1 MALNVGRLGR
11 IVTRGRGFIAEVDG
25 LRFVAISAVVLYHL
39 SQHTLTRLMDGAS
52 VLPGERWL
60 TELLDLGH
68 YGVQLFFVLSG
79 FLLALPFAKWR
90 LGLGERPS
98 LRAYYLRR
106 LTRIEPPYLV
116 AMVLLFI
123 GPPLFASWMATGWSL
138 WPNLLASLVY
148 QHNLIFHGTNP
159 INPVTWSLEIEVQF
173 YMLAPFLAAVYSIR
187 NVVGRRG
194 ALFVFMLAAPLVRS
208 LFPAEMEYSYDSLLW
223 QVEYFAAG
231 FLLADFYLLE
241 WRQSSSRSLRWD
253 LASLAG
259 WPALVAALLEQR
271 FRYAWAPLLLLIC
284 AGAFR
289 GKVSSWL
296 LSRKPITVI
305 GGMCY
310 SMYLLHFR
318 LIFVTGH
325 LATRFLWGPSFMER
339 FALEALISIPAI
351 LLVTVV
357 FYVLIERPC
366 MDPAWPAKAASRL
379 RALRAK
385 VALEEGQASR

>member
-1 MALNVGRLGR
+1 
-11 IVTRGRGFIAEVDG
+11 
-25 LRFVAISAVVLYHL
+25 
-39 SQHTLTRLMDGAS
+39 
-52 VLPGERWL
+52 
-60 TELLDLGH
+60 
-68 YGVQLFFVLSG
+68 
-79 FLLALPFAKWR
+79 
-90 LGLGERPS
+90 
-98 LRAYYLRR
+98 
-106 LTRIEPPYLV
+106 
-116 AMVLLFI
+116 
-123 GPPLFASWMATGWSL
+123 
-138 WPNLLASLVY
+138 
-148 QHNLIFHGTNP
+148 
-159 INPVTWSLEIEVQF
+159 
-173 YMLAPFLAAVYSIR
+173 
-187 NVVGRRG
+187 
-194 ALFVFMLAAPLVRS
+194 MLAAPLVRS
-208 LFPAEMEYSYDSLLW
+208 LFPAEMEYSYDSLLC

-241 WRQSSSRSLRWD
+241 WRQASSRSLRWD
-253 LASLAG
+253 VASLAG
-259 WPALVAALLEQR
+259 WPALVAALPDQR
-271 FRYAWAPLLLLIC
+271 LRYAWAPLMLLIC

-325 LATRFLWGPSFMER
+325 LARRFLWGSSFMER

-357 FYVLIERPC
+357 FFVVIERPC

-385 VALEEGQASR
+385 VALQEGQASR